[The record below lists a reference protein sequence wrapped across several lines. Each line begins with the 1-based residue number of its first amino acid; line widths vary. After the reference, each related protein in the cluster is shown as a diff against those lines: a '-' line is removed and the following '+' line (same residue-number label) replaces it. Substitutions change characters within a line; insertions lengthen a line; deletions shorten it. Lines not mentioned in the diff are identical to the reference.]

1 VDEMMRY
8 PVGTATTPGNGTDGM
23 LGLIHQH
30 RLHGV
35 HEPPVDLTRGVA
47 QHQEDG
53 DGDDQPDH
61 RVGKREA
68 RSPLR

>member
-1 VDEMMRY
+1 MSR
-8 PVGTATTPGNGTDGM
+8 
-23 LGLIHQH
+23 
-30 RLHGV
+30 R
-35 HEPPVDLTRGVA
+35 VDLTRGVA

-68 RSPLR
+68 RPPLR